1 MKAVVYQ
8 GPHDVAVTDVPDAKI
23 ERPTDV
29 LVRVTTTNICG
40 SDLHMYE
47 GRTSFEKGRT
57 FGHENMGEVVEIG
70 KGVEKVKVGDRV
82 VLPFNISCGFCKNC
96 ERGLTNYCLTTQ
108 PDPSAAEL
116 LRVPFGDHNALRLGE
131 DAQDKEN
138 DYVMLSDIFPTG
150 YHATEMAGV
159 IPGDSVVI
167 AGAGPVG
174 LMAALSATIKGAA
187 KVMVVD
193 RHPDRL
199 ALAEQIGAIAI
210 DDSKVDPVQ
219 AVLDETMGLGADRGC
234 EPTILRATKI
244 PATLNMLINS
254 VRFTGGI
261 GTVGV
266 FVPQDPGAKGE
277 LAKQGKVAIDFG
289 THWFK
294 GQTMGNGQAPVKRYN
309 RRLRDLIAADKA
321 KPSWIV
327 SHEIS
332 LDQAADAYRNFDA
345 RSEGWTKTEV
355 LSIHDGEIKA
365 RKNDL
370 DEAGTFTV
378 DGLVADASV
387 GDYDALLLPGGTV
400 NPDQLRVDKDAV
412 SFVRDFVESGKPVAA
427 ICHGPWTLIEA
438 GVAAGRTL
446 TSFPSI
452 RTDLRNAGA
461 DVVGRC
467 GRQESHHQP
476 LAGGPAGVLRGDRV
490 PTRGHP
496 DKGRGE
502 VMSVTK
508 GLLVRFD
515 ALPGKE
521 DDVKEFLDSGRALV
535 EDEQATTAWFA
546 FRLGPTSFG
555 IFDVFP
561 DDAGRDAHPTCP
573 ALLR

>member
-1 MKAVVYQ
+1 MKAVVYE
-8 GPHDVAVTDVPDAKI
+8 GPRQVSTKDVPDAKI

-47 GRTSFEKGRT
+47 GRTSFEVGRT
-57 FGHENMGEVVEIG
+57 FGHENMGEVIEVG
-70 KGVEKVKVGDRV
+70 SGVEKVRVGDRV

-108 PDPSAAEL
+108 PDPSAAGAAYGFADMGPYGGGQAEL

-131 DAQDKEN
+131 DAEEKEN

-210 DDSKVDPVQ
+210 DDSKTDPVQ

-234 EPTILRATKI
+234 ECVGYQAHDPQGNEDTA
-244 PATLNMLINS
+244 ATLNMLINS

-277 LAKQGKVAIDFG
+277 LAKQGKAAIDFG

-294 GQTMGNGQAPVKRYN
+294 GQTMGNGQAPVKKYN
-309 RRLRDLIAADKA
+309 RQLRDLIAAGKA
-321 KPSWIV
+321 TPSWIV

-332 LDQAADAYRNFDA
+332 LDQAADAYKNFDS
-345 RSEGWTKTEV
+345 RSKGWTKVLIKPGMSTEK
-355 LSIHDGEIKA
+355 KA
-365 RKNDL
+365 
-370 DEAGTFTV
+370 
-378 DGLVADASV
+378 S
-387 GDYDALLLPGGTV
+387 
-400 NPDQLRVDKDAV
+400 
-412 SFVRDFVESGKPVAA
+412 
-427 ICHGPWTLIEA
+427 
-438 GVAAGRTL
+438 
-446 TSFPSI
+446 
-452 RTDLRNAGA
+452 
-461 DVVGRC
+461 
-467 GRQESHHQP
+467 
-476 LAGGPAGVLRGDRV
+476 
-490 PTRGHP
+490 
-496 DKGRGE
+496 
-502 VMSVTK
+502 
-508 GLLVRFD
+508 
-515 ALPGKE
+515 
-521 DDVKEFLDSGRALV
+521 
-535 EDEQATTAWFA
+535 
-546 FRLGPTSFG
+546 
-555 IFDVFP
+555 
-561 DDAGRDAHPTCP
+561 
-573 ALLR
+573 